1 MENLQNKN
9 ESQRD
14 YDKKP
19 IVINDYSRLFA
30 FVFNIVMFV
39 STLIGAIC
47 LMIYKNKFGM
57 YIAGIYILIMC
68 LIFLGIGISNFRK
81 FYLNPNFKFTLL
93 NDKILESKNPE
104 IEINLTKEVFV
115 GLTYI
120 AMDDKNSKFT
130 GSFLSVVVF
139 PINIFIIQPI
149 LIISKIL
156 FHFIRDGEF
165 WLFDSFIVIDNDGK
179 FINIMATNIKEF
191 DDLKKYF
198 KQKFGIDEFS
208 NYYFFNYSYK
218 FKE

>member
-9 ESQRD
+9 ENQRD
-14 YDKKP
+14 YDKEP
-19 IVINDYSRLFA
+19 IVIKDYSRLFA
-30 FVFNIVMFV
+30 FVFNIIMFV

-47 LMIYKNKFGM
+47 LMIYKNKFCM

-68 LIFLGIGISNFRK
+68 LIFLGIEISNFRK

-104 IEINLTKEVFV
+104 IEINLNKEIFV

-139 PINIFIIQPI
+139 PINIFIIQPV

-156 FHFIRDGEF
+156 FHFMRNGEF
-165 WLFDSFIVIDNDGK
+165 WLFDSFIVIDKNGK
-179 FINIMATNIKEF
+179 FINIMATNKQEF
-191 DDLKKYF
+191 ENLKRYF
-198 KQKFGIDEFS
+198 KQRLEIDKFPSF
-208 NYYFFNYSYK
+208 YFFNYTYK
-218 FKE
+218 FAK